1 MAHSSQYVFLA
12 GAVSGLLE
20 GVSIQPLEM
29 LKTRFQIHKGEHL
42 QLIPTIRDIIRE
54 GGVKQLYRGG
64 LPEITGL
71 IPRATAALST
81 LEFSHRTF
89 RLVPLECTHIL
100 VCHGICS
107 TPVLATHTITC
118 THLPC
123 NVAHAGNS
131 IDCLTL
137 TCQCAY
143 CEHACRHLHHGH
155 LPLPYA
161 YLSGAL
167 AGVSEGIVFSPFQVI
182 KVMANNASTVENTS
196 FPPGA

>member
-1 MAHSSQYVFLA
+1 
-12 GAVSGLLE
+12 
-20 GVSIQPLEM
+20 M

-89 RLVPLECTHIL
+89 R
-100 VCHGICS
+100 
-107 TPVLATHTITC
+107 
-118 THLPC
+118 
-123 NVAHAGNS
+123 
-131 IDCLTL
+131 
-137 TCQCAY
+137 
-143 CEHACRHLHHGH
+143 HLHHGH